1 MARPTIAAP
10 PPSGADAQVDPPGPA
25 ALPSP
30 RNRRSVRK
38 WRARLIVLIMLAAA
52 VVIFVRITADR
63 TTDAALI
70 DLGTVTLTAQPIPVE
85 TPRPGQVTEVSVKA
99 EQTVRAGAKLG
110 VIEVTTTDSDGEPV
124 LSKVTLVAPRAGVVV
139 DQPVTM
145 GSTLQPG
152 QPFVELYDPAE
163 LIFETDTQLENL
175 PEISPGMV
183 AELEAKGIDRTVR
196 ATVQRIVPKVAD
208 DDESGTAPG
217 YLRMILVP
225 ASAEEVRG
233 LVPGLRF
240 TGSVDTRTGGPTQ
253 PRLVALPG

>member
-1 MARPTIAAP
+1 
-10 PPSGADAQVDPPGPA
+10 
-25 ALPSP
+25 
-30 RNRRSVRK
+30 VRK

-52 VVIFVRITADR
+52 VFIFVRITADR

-99 EQTVRAGAKLG
+99 EQTVKAGAKLG

-124 LSKVTLVAPRAGVVV
+124 LSKVTLIAPRAGVVV

-163 LIFETDTQLENL
+163 LTFETDTQLEDL

-183 AELEAKGIDRTVR
+183 ARLEAEGIDRTVR
-196 ATVQRIVPKVAD
+196 ATVQRIVPKVTDAD
-208 DDESGTAPG
+208 DGGTAPG

-233 LVPGLRF
+233 LLPGLRF
-240 TGSVDTRTGGPTQ
+240 TGSVDTRTGVPTQ